1 MKKSLV
7 LTEPIPLTRVA
18 RGVFYVALIFIFVFS
33 HSISYSQ
40 NSANITATFKRI
52 QQQQVVADS
61 YFLKGIFPSY
71 ISKSPRYSEK
81 QKDNNVFYNA
91 LIGYTLSSLKSNLSD
106 SDKLIVDSIQ
116 IQNQL
121 VYQNFKNAKGRNTY
135 NFSRTDTAFTFPYN
149 NWIPKLRGDLAFPD
163 DLDCTALIL
172 MSQNAPDSVVKQTH
186 ELMQLYTNKGKLKT
200 TFKSYR
206 KSGAYSSWF
215 GKKFPVVFDV
225 SVLCNVLCF
234 VQQNKLEWTKA
245 DSASLQLIVQ
255 TIHQKD
261 HLKHPLFVSPYYGKT
276 SIVLYH
282 LARLMSIKP
291 IAELEVL
298 KPEFAEEAKKQIQH
312 SKSSLEKIMLNSALL
327 KWGYQP
333 VDLPFNSYDDLAK
346 GVYKNDFSFFVGNI
360 PSYKRQPT
368 KEILTDL
375 KSLQYYYYC
384 NAFNDAL
391 LLEYLVLLNNRR

>member
-1 MKKSLV
+1 MKK
-7 LTEPIPLTRVA
+7 
-18 RGVFYVALIFIFVFS
+18 VFIIGILLSFTCIYSF
-33 HSISYSQ
+33 SQ
-40 NSANITATFKRI
+40 NSPYITTTLKRI
-52 QQQQVVADS
+52 RQQQTVADS

-71 ISKSPRYSEK
+71 ISKNPRYSEK
-81 QKDNNVFYNA
+81 QQDNNIFYNA
-91 LIGYTLSSLKSNLSD
+91 LIGYTLNSLKPELSA

-116 IQNQL
+116 KQNQL
-121 VYQNFKNAKGRNTY
+121 LYPKFKNAKGRNTY

-172 MSQNAPDSVVKQTH
+172 MSENAPDSVVKQIH
-186 ELMQLYTNKGKLKT
+186 ELMQQYTNKGKLKT
-200 TFKSYR
+200 TFRSYR

-234 VQQNKLEWTKA
+234 VQQNNLAWTKA
-245 DSASLQLIVQ
+245 DSASLKLIIQ

-291 IAELEVL
+291 IAELEAL
-298 KPEFAEEAKKQIQH
+298 KPQFEKEAKKQIEY
-312 SKSSLEKIMLNSALL
+312 SKSSLERIMLNSALM
-327 KWGYQP
+327 KWGCQP
-333 VDLPFNSYDDLAK
+333 VDLPFTSYNDLVK
-346 GVYKNDFSFFVGNI
+346 GVYKNDFPFFIGNI
-360 PSYKRQPT
+360 PSYKRQPA
-368 KEILTDL
+368 KEMLTNM
-375 KSLQYYYYC
+375 KSMQYYYYC

-391 LLEYLVLLNNRR
+391 LLEYLVLLNNKH